1 VRVAFDYRLGGFAKV
16 FSLLLI
22 GLVLFGMSSDPAAGV
37 GSEALSI
44 SSGRFRKPF
53 PRRSQSDSLCLLESE
68 HAASVVRNDEM
79 RLQLFQDCALTV
91 VPQPKKLPKF
101 SKKVVKTPQRVQPAR
116 AKKTPAPPPIDHL
129 PPRTASKKG
138 SWTCVKGCSQE
149 SPTLETFLTHLKGAH
164 GLTFD
169 VLHLAPL
176 GLAPCPFCDGV
187 FASFRGIANHMRSC
201 VYPRRSLLEMEKGPF
216 PAKCFVWWSAQSG
229 CWYEGLATPSDNHC
243 WSVVYPDSPESYLEH
258 CYVVTFITPSELP
271 ALPEIE
277 GGVLD
282 CGSLDAGLSPIS
294 VGSVARSLSMG
305 SPSSST
311 SVLAACGVED
321 MSLSFHAPSQAPEPS
336 LSVPVATQVSLEP
349 VVALPSTQLW
359 PSPRS
364 SQAPS
369 ASK

>member
-1 VRVAFDYRLGGFAKV
+1 
-16 FSLLLI
+16 
-22 GLVLFGMSSDPAAGV
+22 
-37 GSEALSI
+37 
-44 SSGRFRKPF
+44 
-53 PRRSQSDSLCLLESE
+53 
-68 HAASVVRNDEM
+68 
-79 RLQLFQDCALTV
+79 
-91 VPQPKKLPKF
+91 
-101 SKKVVKTPQRVQPAR
+101 
-116 AKKTPAPPPIDHL
+116 
-129 PPRTASKKG
+129 
-138 SWTCVKGCSQE
+138 
-149 SPTLETFLTHLKGAH
+149 
-164 GLTFD
+164 
-169 VLHLAPL
+169 
-176 GLAPCPFCDGV
+176 
-187 FASFRGIANHMRSC
+187 
-201 VYPRRSLLEMEKGPF
+201 
-216 PAKCFVWWSAQSG
+216 
-229 CWYEGLATPSDNHC
+229 
-243 WSVVYPDSPESYLEH
+243 
-258 CYVVTFITPSELP
+258 VTFITPSELP